1 MYFGNL
7 QAFSRMPINSVQ
19 YQNLRSL
26 TDTGRVELGPLNILL
41 GRNGSGKSTF
51 LRTFPLFRQSIRTP
65 TTGPVL
71 WYGSLVDLGS
81 FGEAVH
87 SGDESIVLHFG
98 FNLDR
103 SIAHRPMFRRLAGR
117 LIQDLDVQVSLEL
130 VYHERTDATVAHRCQ
145 LSFEG
150 ASIDLGF
157 EGRSISYFVVN
168 GRDILEEGG
177 EYKVRQGR
185 GLLPSIYPPRETDG
199 RALYSIWGQEIGL
212 EKTLLTL
219 LSNVFHGRTQRGTR
233 LKVIR
238 KLGVGSPERMHQN
251 LRQAH
256 SDYWQRQV
264 DRLSKS
270 RLSKVRDLTLAL
282 QTPSLLSLL
291 DAEVI
296 ESFADV
302 SYTNPLRAAAE
313 RYYRRQNL
321 AVGEVDPQG
330 TNLAVFLR
338 SLSPGEREQFNS
350 WTQEHLGF
358 AASTS
363 VDGGHVS
370 IEIEEEG
377 GRFNLADMGFGFSQI
392 LPVVTQVWARV
403 YRPQR
408 RQDLYNASKRAP
420 VVLAI
425 EQPEL
430 HLHPALQARFGDLL
444 ISVIAAARDAGVRPI
459 ILVETHSEAL
469 VGRIGN
475 RVAVGHDV
483 SPDDVKVL
491 LFEGDRD
498 RKHVVQQT
506 EFDSRG
512 LLKNWPLGF
521 FDPDPIRIKSAP
533 E

>member
-1 MYFGNL
+1 
-7 QAFSRMPINSVQ
+7 MPIKSVR

-26 TDTGRVELGPLNILL
+26 IDTGRVELGPLNILL

-71 WYGSLVDLGS
+71 WYGPLVDMGS

-87 SGDESIVLHFG
+87 RGDDSVVLHFG
-98 FNLDR
+98 FTLDR
-103 SIAHRPMFRRLAGR
+103 SALRLLRYRRSPGR
-117 LIQDLDVQVSLEL
+117 LLQDLEVQVSLEL

-150 ASIDLGF
+150 ADIDLGF
-157 EGRSISYFVVN
+157 EGGAVSSFVVN
-168 GRDILEEGG
+168 GRDILEEGV

-185 GLLPSIYPPRETDG
+185 GLFPSIYPPQEADGSVYLRRDREV
-199 RALYSIWGQEIGL
+199 GL

-219 LSNVFHGRTQRGTR
+219 LDGVFHGRTLRDR
-233 LKVIR
+233 RREVIR
-238 KLGVGSPERMHQN
+238 ELGVGSPERMHQN
-251 LRQAH
+251 LRGAQ

-264 DRLSKS
+264 DGLSQTRL
-270 RLSKVRDLTLAL
+270 REVRDLTLAL
-282 QTPSLLSLL
+282 GTPLLLSLL
-291 DAEVI
+291 DGEAV

-338 SLSPGEREQFNS
+338 SLSAREREQFTN
-350 WTQEHLGF
+350 WTEEHLGF

-370 IEIEEEG
+370 IEIEEG
-377 GRFNLADMGFGFSQI
+377 GERFNLADMGFGFSQI
-392 LPVVTQVWARV
+392 LPVVTQAWARV
-403 YRPQR
+403 YKPQR
-408 RQDLYNASKRAP
+408 RQDLYSPSGTAP
-420 VVLAI
+420 LVLAI

-444 ISVIAAARDAGVRPI
+444 VSVIKAARDAGVRPI

-475 RVAVGHDV
+475 RVAVGIDV
-483 SPDDVKVL
+483 FPDDVKVL
-491 LFEGDRD
+491 LFEGGGDSEQ
-498 RKHVVQQT
+498 VVQQT

-521 FDPDPIRIKSAP
+521 FDPDPIRIESAP
-533 E
+533 TPTSE